1 MARSF
6 WTLAV
11 AASLLATSAA
21 LSPQDIPSD
30 VPVNDLLTSAQTH
43 LIQGQTSEALMYYD
57 AAIAR
62 DPSNY
67 LSLFKR
73 GATYLSLGRTNQAT
87 EDFNK
92 VLAIQPNFE
101 GAHVQLAKIKVK
113 TADWE
118 GARAE
123 YVAGNKGPDS
133 EEMKELEEASGA
145 AKLAQEAESAKKW
158 EDCVNHA
165 GAAILVASRASSL
178 RSLRSR
184 CRFERGEVEE
194 GLADLQHVLSLRP
207 GDISPHIT
215 ISATTFYGLGDL
227 ENGISQIRKCLHS
240 DPDSKVCKKLH
251 KNEKA
256 LQKAYE
262 KIQGNLQRGQT
273 TTAGRALVGTSE
285 DRGLIPKIKEQFEEL
300 RQDGSIVG
308 MTRSVLYDNAV
319 EAACQAYTESNHRDV
334 EKYCDEALQ
343 LNPASF
349 WGRMQRGKALLKK
362 EEYEASIRILQEAA
376 ESRPDMRDKVNP
388 LLQKAQVALKRSKT
402 KDYYKVLG
410 VDSDADERQ
419 IKAAFRKASKI
430 YHPDK
435 AVKSGL
441 TKDEAMK
448 KMIEVNEAYEVLSD
462 PELRARFDR
471 GDDPNS
477 TEQQR
482 NPFHGSPFNFQG
494 GGHPFG
500 QQFQFQQGGFSFNF

>member
-11 AASLLATSAA
+11 AAGLLATSAA

-30 VPVNDLLTSAQTH
+30 VPVADLLTSAQTH
-43 LIQGQTSEALMYYD
+43 LVQGQTSEALIYYD

-113 TADWE
+113 TADWD

-123 YVAGNKGPDS
+123 YAAGNKGPDS
-133 EEMKELEEASGA
+133 EEVKELEEASGA
-145 AKLAQEAESAKKW
+145 ARLAQEAEGAKKW

-165 GAAILVASRASSL
+165 GAAIMVASRAASL

-194 GLADLQHVLSLRP
+194 GLADMQHVLSLRP
-207 GDISPHIT
+207 GDTGPHVT

-256 LQKAYE
+256 IQKAYE
-262 KIQGNLQRGQT
+262 KIQANLQRGQT

-308 MTRSVLYDNAV
+308 MARSILYDNAV
-319 EAACQAYTESNHRDV
+319 EAACQAYTEVS
-334 EKYCDEALQ
+334 
-343 LNPASF
+343 
-349 WGRMQRGKALLKK
+349 
-362 EEYEASIRILQEAA
+362 
-376 ESRPDMRDKVNP
+376 
-388 LLQKAQVALKRSKT
+388 
-402 KDYYKVLG
+402 
-410 VDSDADERQ
+410 
-419 IKAAFRKASKI
+419 
-430 YHPDK
+430 
-435 AVKSGL
+435 
-441 TKDEAMK
+441 
-448 KMIEVNEAYEVLSD
+448 
-462 PELRARFDR
+462 
-471 GDDPNS
+471 
-477 TEQQR
+477 
-482 NPFHGSPFNFQG
+482 SP
-494 GGHPFG
+494 P
-500 QQFQFQQGGFSFNF
+500 